1 MLATAPAPCTGDESM
16 TAVKGCLNIP
26 SSTARSKVFWN
37 KAPSASWATIRAR
50 IKLKVVA
57 PMPSNQSST
66 PIAAFQSEST
76 LVRREVSASEVRSW
90 VAHSMARTITEG
102 GPKDGP
108 FPSAYRWAKSSSE
121 TSSWPWSARR
131 S

>member
-1 MLATAPAPCTGDESM
+1 M
-16 TAVKGCLNIP
+16 TAVKGCLKMPI
-26 SSTARSKVFWN
+26 STARSNVFWN
-37 KAPSASWATIRAR
+37 RAPSASWATIRAR
-50 IKLKVVA
+50 IRLKVVA

-66 PIAAFQSEST
+66 PMAAFQSEST

-90 VAHSMARTITEG
+90 VAHSMARTMTEG
-102 GPKDGP
+102 GTEGRP